1 MIDVTIHNAA
11 LAEWLREEDRDF
23 ARELESS
30 VKLGALPYHRAVASH
45 LQTGESALWAWFESD
60 RMSAVYSEK
69 VKLEL
74 LKSTYRLTREDRPD
88 LYASAEIATEKL
100 GVALPVT
107 IYQRQ
112 GGADSANAALVFLP
126 DEAAIMLMGNIGELL
141 NEGEMLALLGH
152 EIAHHRLYTM
162 DGGQYFTAARLLGW
176 CVDQPGC
183 EAAFAETDRLFQL
196 HTEIFADMAAL
207 HVTGDRNAVVASL
220 IKVTTGL
227 KSVTPSSY
235 LEQAEEILEQY
246 SQGSEGVSHPEL
258 FIRAK
263 ALDLLATDPPGI
275 GQTELLVRG
284 AIDAKRLDI
293 LGQQALS
300 ALSRKLVER
309 LLTPA
314 FMRNDYTLNLA
325 ERYFPGYGEGDA
337 EPVEGD
343 GDNARSKAEA
353 AALKAEVTRTA
364 KPCHDYFAYL
374 LLDFATV
381 DPECGDAHL
390 AWSLDV
396 AGQVGIFAVY
406 EPIARKELK
415 RKKDE
420 LTKLKRGAAQMIEN
434 ANDAA

>member
-1 MIDVTIHNAA
+1 
-11 LAEWLREEDRDF
+11 L
-23 ARELESS
+23 
-30 VKLGALPYHRAVASH
+30 KLGALPYHAAVASH
-45 LQTGESALWAWFESD
+45 LRTGESALWAWFESD
-60 RMSAVYSEK
+60 QTSASYSDR

-74 LKSTYRLTREDRPD
+74 LKSTYRLTRTDRPD
-88 LYASAEIATEKL
+88 LYASADTAIEKL
-100 GVALPVT
+100 GVELPVT

-112 GGADSANAALVFLP
+112 GGADAANAALVFLP

-141 NEGEMLALLGH
+141 NETEMLALLGH

-162 DGGQYFTAARLLGW
+162 EGGQYFTAARLLGW
-176 CVDQPGC
+176 CVEQPGC

-196 HTEIFADMAAL
+196 HTEIFADMGAL
-207 HVTGDRNAVVASL
+207 HVTGDRDAVIASL
-220 IKVTTGL
+220 VKVTTGL
-227 KSVTPSSY
+227 KAVTPSSY
-235 LEQAEEILEQY
+235 LEQAEEILEKY
-246 SQGSEGVSHPEL
+246 KQGSEGLSHPEL

-284 AIDAKRLDI
+284 PLDVKRLDL
-293 LGQQALS
+293 LGQGALS
-300 ALSRKLVER
+300 ALSRKFVDH

-325 ERYFPGYGEGDA
+325 ERYFPSYREGDVGPEGGDVA
-337 EPVEGD
+337 ET
-343 GDNARSKAEA
+343 K
-353 AALKAEVTRTA
+353 ALKAEVAATA
-364 KPCHDYFAYL
+364 KSCHDYFAYL

-381 DPECGDAHL
+381 DPECGDAQL
-390 AWSLDV
+390 AWSLDL
-396 AGQVGIFAVY
+396 AGQIGIFPVY

-420 LTKLKRGAAQMIEN
+420 LTKLKRGAAQMIEK

>member
-1 MIDVTIHNAA
+1 M
-11 LAEWLREEDRDF
+11 
-23 ARELESS
+23 
-30 VKLGALPYHRAVASH
+30 KLGALPYHAAVANH
-45 LQTGESALWAWFESD
+45 LRTGESALWAWFESD
-60 RMSAVYSEK
+60 QMSASYRDK

-74 LKSTYRLTREDRPD
+74 LKSTYRLTRADRPD
-88 LYASAEIATEKL
+88 LYASAEIAAEKL
-100 GVALPVT
+100 GVDLPVT

-112 GGADSANAALVFLP
+112 GGGDGANAALVFLP
-126 DEAAIMLMGNIGELL
+126 DEAAVMLMGNIGELL
-141 NEGEMLALLGH
+141 NEAEMLALLGH

-176 CVDQPGC
+176 CLDQPGC
-183 EAAFAETDRLFQL
+183 DAAFAETDRLYQL
-196 HTEIFADMAAL
+196 HTEIFADMGAL
-207 HVTGDRNAVVASL
+207 HVTGDRDAVIASL

-246 SQGSEGVSHPEL
+246 KQGSEGLSHPEL

-263 ALDLLATDPPGI
+263 ALDLLAADPPGI

-284 AIDAKRLDI
+284 QIDAKRLDI

-300 ALSRKLVER
+300 AISRKLVDR
-309 LLTPA
+309 LLTPP

-325 ERYFPGYGEGDA
+325 ERYFPGYGEDD
-337 EPVEGD
+337 VETLD
-343 GDNARSKAEA
+343 GDDAQSKAEA
-353 AALKAEVTRTA
+353 IRLKAEVTGTA
-364 KPCHDYFAYL
+364 KSCHEYFAYL

-381 DPECGDAHL
+381 DPESGDAHL
-390 AWSLDV
+390 AWSLDL
-396 AGQVGIFAVY
+396 ASQIGIFAVY

-420 LTKLKRGAAQMIEN
+420 LTKLKRGAAQMIEK

>member
-1 MIDVTIHNAA
+1 
-11 LAEWLREEDRDF
+11 L
-23 ARELESS
+23 
-30 VKLGALPYHRAVASH
+30 KLGALPYHTAVANH
-45 LQTGESALWAWFESD
+45 LRTGESALWAWFEAE
-60 RMSAVYSEK
+60 RMSTRYSEK

-88 LYASAEIATEKL
+88 LYASAEIATERL
-100 GVALPVT
+100 SVDLPVT

-112 GGADSANAALVFLP
+112 GGADSPNAALVFLP
-126 DEAAIMLMGNIGELL
+126 DEAAVMLMGNISELL
-141 NEGEMLALLGH
+141 NEAEMLALLGH

-162 DGGQYFTAARLLGW
+162 DGSQYFTAARLLGW

-183 EAAFAETDRLFQL
+183 EAAIAETDRLFRL
-196 HTEIFADMAAL
+196 HTEIFADMGAL
-207 HVTGDRNAVVASL
+207 HVTGDRDAVIASL

-246 SQGSEGVSHPEL
+246 KQGSEGISHPEL

-263 ALDLLATDPPGI
+263 ALDLLAAEPPGI

-284 AIDAKRLDI
+284 QIDAKRLDI

-300 ALSRKLVER
+300 AISRKLVDR
-309 LLTPA
+309 LLTPP

-325 ERYFPGYGEGDA
+325 ERYFPGFGESDA
-337 EPVEGD
+337 ELLD
-343 GDNARSKAEA
+343 GDNADPKVA
-353 AALKAEVTRTA
+353 AVRLKAEVTGTA
-364 KPCHDYFAYL
+364 KSCHDYFAYL

-381 DPECGDAHL
+381 DPESGDAHL
-390 AWSLDV
+390 AWSLDL
-396 AGQVGIFAVY
+396 ASQVGIFAVY

-420 LTKLKRGAAQMIEN
+420 LTKLKRGASQMIEK

>member
-1 MIDVTIHNAA
+1 
-11 LAEWLREEDRDF
+11 L
-23 ARELESS
+23 
-30 VKLGALPYHRAVASH
+30 KLGALPYHKAVSNH
-45 LQTGESALWAWFESD
+45 LRTGESALWAWFESD
-60 RMSAVYSEK
+60 QMSTRYSEK

-74 LKSTYRLTREDRPD
+74 LKSTYRLTRADQPD
-88 LYASAEIATEKL
+88 LYASADIAIERL
-100 GVALPVT
+100 DVELPVT

-112 GGADSANAALVFLP
+112 GGADAANAALIFLP
-126 DEAAIMLMGNIGELL
+126 DEAAVMLMGNISELL
-141 NEGEMLALLGH
+141 NEAEMLALLGH

-183 EAAFAETDRLFQL
+183 EASFAETDRLFQL
-196 HTEIFADMAAL
+196 HTEIFADMGAL
-207 HVTGDRNAVVASL
+207 HVTGDRDAVIASL

-235 LEQAEEILEQY
+235 LEQAEEILEKY
-246 SQGSEGVSHPEL
+246 KQGSDGLSHPEL

-263 ALDLLATDPPGI
+263 ALDLLATDPPRI

-300 ALSRKLVER
+300 AVSRKLVDR
-309 LLTPA
+309 LLAAP

-337 EPVEGD
+337 EPID
-343 GDNARSKAEA
+343 GDSSESKSA
-353 AALKAEVTRTA
+353 AASLKAEVNATA
-364 KPCHDYFAYL
+364 KSCHDYFAYL

-381 DPECGDAHL
+381 DPESGDAHL
-390 AWSLDV
+390 AWSLDL
-396 AGQVGIFAVY
+396 AGQIGLFPVY

-420 LTKLKRGAAQMIEN
+420 LTKLKRGASQIIEK

>member
-1 MIDVTIHNAA
+1 M
-11 LAEWLREEDRDF
+11 
-23 ARELESS
+23 
-30 VKLGALPYHRAVASH
+30 KLGALPYHAAVANH
-45 LQTGESALWAWFESD
+45 LRTGESALWAWFESD
-60 RMSAVYSEK
+60 QMSTRYSEK

-74 LKSTYRLTREDRPD
+74 LKSTYRLTRADQPD
-88 LYASAEIATEKL
+88 LYASADIAIERL

-112 GGADSANAALVFLP
+112 GGADAANAALIFLP
-126 DEAAIMLMGNIGELL
+126 DEVAVMLMGNISELL
-141 NEGEMLALLGH
+141 NEAEMLALLGH

-183 EAAFAETDRLFQL
+183 EASFAETDRLFQL
-196 HTEIFADMAAL
+196 HTEIFADMGAL
-207 HVTGDRNAVVASL
+207 HVTGDRDAVIASL

-235 LEQAEEILEQY
+235 LEQAEEILEKY
-246 SQGSEGVSHPEL
+246 KQGSDGLSHPEL

-263 ALDLLATDPPGI
+263 ALDLLATDPPRI

-284 AIDAKRLDI
+284 PIEAKRLDI

-300 ALSRKLVER
+300 AVSRKLVDR
-309 LLTPA
+309 LLAAP

-325 ERYFPGYGEGDA
+325 ERYFPGYGEGDS
-337 EPVEGD
+337 ELID
-343 GDNARSKAEA
+343 GDSSESKSA
-353 AALKAEVTRTA
+353 ATGLKAEVNATA
-364 KPCHDYFAYL
+364 KSCHDYFAYL

-381 DPECGDAHL
+381 DPESGDAHL
-390 AWSLDV
+390 AWSLDL
-396 AGQVGIFAVY
+396 ASQIGLFPVY

-420 LTKLKRGAAQMIEN
+420 LTKLKRGASQIIEK

>member
-1 MIDVTIHNAA
+1 
-11 LAEWLREEDRDF
+11 L
-23 ARELESS
+23 
-30 VKLGALPYHRAVASH
+30 KLGALPYHTAVASH
-45 LQTGESALWAWFESD
+45 LRGGESALWAWFESD
-60 RMSAVYSEK
+60 QVSASYSER

-74 LKSTYRLTREDRPD
+74 LKSTYRLTRTDRPD
-88 LYASAEIATEKL
+88 LYASAEIATERL
-100 GVALPVT
+100 GVDLPVT

-112 GGADSANAALVFLP
+112 GGADSPNAALIFLP
-126 DEAAIMLMGNIGELL
+126 DEVAVMLMGNIGELL
-141 NEGEMLALLGH
+141 NEAEMLALLGH

-183 EAAFAETDRLFQL
+183 DASFAETDRLFQL
-196 HTEIFADMAAL
+196 HTEIFADMGAL
-207 HVTGDRNAVVASL
+207 HVTGDRDAVIASL

-235 LEQAEEILEQY
+235 LKQAEEILEQY
-246 SQGSEGVSHPEL
+246 KQGSEGLSHPEL

-263 ALDLLATDPPGI
+263 ALDLLAADPPGI

-284 AIDAKRLDI
+284 PIDAKRLDL

-300 ALSRKLVER
+300 ALSRKLVDR

-314 FMRNDYTLNLA
+314 FMRNDFTLNLA
-325 ERYFPGYGEGDA
+325 ERYFPGYGESDA

-343 GDNARSKAEA
+343 NTEA
-353 AALKAEVTRTA
+353 KALKAEVTATA
-364 KPCHDYFAYL
+364 KSCHDYFAYL

-390 AWSLDV
+390 AWSLDL
-396 AGQVGIFAVY
+396 ATQIGIFPVY

-420 LTKLKRGAAQMIEN
+420 LLKLKRGATQFIEK

>member
-1 MIDVTIHNAA
+1 
-11 LAEWLREEDRDF
+11 L
-23 ARELESS
+23 
-30 VKLGALPYHRAVASH
+30 KLGALPYHRAIANH
-45 LQTGESALWAWFESD
+45 LRTSESALWAWFASD
-60 RMSAVYSEK
+60 QMSTSYTEK

-74 LKSTYRLTREDRPD
+74 LKSTYRLTRADMPD
-88 LYASAEIATEKL
+88 LYASADTAAAKL
-100 GVALPVT
+100 GVDLPVT

-112 GGADSANAALVFLP
+112 GGGEGANAALIFLP
-126 DEAAIMLMGNIGELL
+126 DEAAVMLKGNIGELL
-141 NEGEMLALLGH
+141 NEAEMLALLGH

-162 DGGQYFTAARLLGW
+162 DGGEHFTAARLLSW

-183 EAAFAETDRLFQL
+183 EASFVETDRLFQL
-196 HTEIFADMAAL
+196 HTEIFADMGAL
-207 HVTGDRNAVVASL
+207 HVTGDRDAVIASL

-235 LEQAEEILEQY
+235 LEQAEEILEKY
-246 SQGSEGVSHPEL
+246 KQGSEGLSHPEL

-284 AIDAKRLDI
+284 QIDAKRLDL
-293 LGQQALS
+293 LGQQALCE
-300 ALSRKLVER
+300 LSRKLVDR

-314 FMRNDYTLNLA
+314 FMHNDYALNLA
-325 ERYFPGYGEGDA
+325 ERYFPGYGESYV
-337 EPVEGD
+337 EPIAS
-343 GDNARSKAEA
+343 DNADAKKEA
-353 AALKAEVTRTA
+353 IRLKAEVTGTA
-364 KPCHDYFAYL
+364 KSCHDYFAYL

-381 DPECGDAHL
+381 DPESGDSHL
-390 AWSLDV
+390 AWSLDL
-396 AGQVGIFAVY
+396 ASQIGIFAVY

-420 LTKLKRGAAQMIEN
+420 LTKLKRSAAQFIEK

>member
-1 MIDVTIHNAA
+1 MK
-11 LAEWLREEDRDF
+11 LR
-23 ARELESS
+23 
-30 VKLGALPYHRAVASH
+30 ALPYHTAVATH
-45 LQTGESALWAWFESD
+45 LRTGESALWAWFESD
-60 RMSAVYSEK
+60 QMSTSYSEK

-74 LKSTYRLTREDRPD
+74 LKSTYRLTRTDRPD
-88 LYASAEIATEKL
+88 LYASADIAIERL
-100 GVALPVT
+100 GVDLPVT

-112 GGADSANAALVFLP
+112 GGADSPNAALIFLP
-126 DEAAIMLMGNIGELL
+126 DETAVMLMGNIGELL
-141 NEGEMLALLGH
+141 NEAEMLALLGH

-183 EAAFAETDRLFQL
+183 EASFAETDRLFQL
-196 HTEIFADMAAL
+196 HTEIFADMGAL
-207 HVTGDRNAVVASL
+207 HVTGDRDAVIASL

-235 LEQAEEILEQY
+235 LEQAEEILEKY
-246 SQGSEGVSHPEL
+246 KQGSEGLSHPEL

-263 ALDLLATDPPGI
+263 ALDLLAMDPPAI
-275 GQTELLVRG
+275 GRTELLVRG
-284 AIDAKRLDI
+284 QIDAKRLDI
-293 LGQQALS
+293 LGQQTLS
-300 ALSRKLVER
+300 ALSRKLVD
-309 LLTPA
+309 LLLAAP

-337 EPVEGD
+337 EPID
-343 GDNARSKAEA
+343 GDNVESKSEA
-353 AALKAEVTRTA
+353 AGLKAAFTATA
-364 KPCHDYFAYL
+364 KSCHDYFAYL

-390 AWSLDV
+390 AWSLDL
-396 AGQVGIFAVY
+396 ASQIGIFPVY

-420 LTKLKRGAAQMIEN
+420 LTKLKRGATQIIEKT
-434 ANDAA
+434 NDAA

>member
-1 MIDVTIHNAA
+1 M
-11 LAEWLREEDRDF
+11 
-23 ARELESS
+23 
-30 VKLGALPYHRAVASH
+30 KLGALPYHTAVANH
-45 LQTGESALWAWFESD
+45 LQTGESALWAWFEAE
-60 RMSAVYSEK
+60 RMSTRYSEK
-69 VKLEL
+69 VRLEL

-88 LYASAEIATEKL
+88 LYASAEIATERL
-100 GVALPVT
+100 SVDLPVT

-112 GGADSANAALVFLP
+112 GGADSPNAALVFLP
-126 DEAAIMLMGNIGELL
+126 NEAAIMLMGNIAELL
-141 NEGEMLALLGH
+141 NEAEMLALLGH

-183 EAAFAETDRLFQL
+183 EAAIAETDRLFRL
-196 HTEIFADMAAL
+196 HTEIFADMGAL
-207 HVTGDRNAVVASL
+207 HVTGDRDAVIASL

-246 SQGSEGVSHPEL
+246 KQGSEGISHPEL

-263 ALDLLATDPPGI
+263 ALDLLAADPPGI

-284 AIDAKRLDI
+284 QIDAKRLDI

-300 ALSRKLVER
+300 AISRKVVDR
-309 LLTPA
+309 LLTPP

-325 ERYFPGYGEGDA
+325 ERYFPGYGESDA
-337 EPVEGD
+337 EPLD
-343 GDNARSKAEA
+343 GDNADPKVA
-353 AALKAEVTRTA
+353 AVRLKAEVTGTA
-364 KPCHDYFAYL
+364 KSCHDYFAYL

-381 DPECGDAHL
+381 DPESGDAHL
-390 AWSLDV
+390 AWSLDL
-396 AGQVGIFAVY
+396 ASQVGIFAVY

-420 LTKLKRGAAQMIEN
+420 LTKLKRGASQMIEK